1 MNFSYNHNDSLGY
14 LTGLASRLFN
24 QLLASRY
31 KQAGIDMTAEQ
42 WGAIILLLNEQGM
55 SQSEMAKRLCLEKS
69 SLSRLVDGLERRG
82 WAQRSKDLNDSR
94 RRIVSATDKAF
105 DTAEFCANIARSTMD
120 EVMHNFTADQ
130 RQLAQLQLGQIITNL
145 REIES

>member
-24 QLLASRY
+24 QLLATRY

-55 SQSEMAKRLCLEKS
+55 SQSEMARRLCLEKS

-82 WAQRSKDLNDSR
+82 WAERSKDPNDSR
-94 RRIVSATDKAF
+94 RRIVTATAKAF
-105 DTAEFCANIARSTMD
+105 DTAEYCATIARSTMD
-120 EVMHNFTADQ
+120 EVMHNFDGEQ
-130 RQLAQLQLGQIITNL
+130 RQLARQQLSQIITNL
-145 REIES
+145 REIEA